1 MSRIRLLN
9 RKCISALI
17 ILGQLAVSI
26 TAALAQIAE
35 PERIDRLV
43 PNEWRAPYTQFLSG
57 LGIKDVEKILA
68 NTKFGMI
75 GGVHRP
81 KSVLFRIEDKA
92 ACRDDIC
99 LTIIGH
105 LGGER
110 FIADA
115 LFTAGGRVSGS
126 DYMETL
132 LGLRAFPRV
141 FWSSRNSVTLFETSE
156 GWIVIPSIQ

>member
-1 MSRIRLLN
+1 MTWIRLPD
-9 RKCISALI
+9 RKCIGAFI

-35 PERIDRLV
+35 PEPIDQLV
-43 PNEWRAPYTQFLSG
+43 PSEWRAPYAQFLSG
-57 LGIKDVEKILA
+57 LGIKDVETIVA
-68 NTKFGMI
+68 STKFGMI
-75 GGVHRP
+75 GGVIGP
-81 KSVLFRIEDKA
+81 KSVFFRIEDKA
-92 ACRDDIC
+92 ACSDDIC

-115 LFTAGGRVSGS
+115 LFAAGGRLSGS
-126 DYMETL
+126 DHAETL
-132 LGLRAFPRV
+132 LGLQAFPRR
-141 FWSSRNSVTLFETSE
+141 FWSSKNSVTLFETSE

>member
-17 ILGQLAVSI
+17 ILGQLVVSI

-35 PERIDRLV
+35 PEPIDGLV

-68 NTKFGMI
+68 NTKFGI
-75 GGVHRP
+75 FGGVHRP
-81 KSVLFRIEDKA
+81 NSVLFRIEDN
-92 ACRDDIC
+92 CSDDIC

-110 FIADA
+110 LIADA
-115 LFTAGGRVSGS
+115 LFMAGGRVSGS
-126 DYMETL
+126 DYGVTF
-132 LGLRAFPRV
+132 LGLRAFPRS
-141 FWSSRNSVTLFETSE
+141 FWSSKGSVTLFETSE

>member
-17 ILGQLAVSI
+17 ILGQLVVSI

-35 PERIDRLV
+35 PEPIDGLV

-68 NTKFGMI
+68 NTKFGI
-75 GGVHRP
+75 FGGVHRP
-81 KSVLFRIEDKA
+81 NSVLFRIEDN
-92 ACRDDIC
+92 CSDDIC

-105 LGGER
+105 LGGDR
-110 FIADA
+110 HSI
-115 LFTAGGRVSGS
+115 
-126 DYMETL
+126 
-132 LGLRAFPRV
+132 
-141 FWSSRNSVTLFETSE
+141 NSVTQQGRVLRAGNGSP
-156 GWIVIPSIQ
+156 PSQRPLPAQYTELAPNRLKIFWR